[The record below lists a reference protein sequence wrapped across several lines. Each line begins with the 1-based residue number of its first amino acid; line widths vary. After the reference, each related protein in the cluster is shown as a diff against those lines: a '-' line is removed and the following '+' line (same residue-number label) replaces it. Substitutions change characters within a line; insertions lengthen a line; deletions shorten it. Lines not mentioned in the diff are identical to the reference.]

1 MDTKEIKKMK
11 DEEIGEETARL
22 RRALFN
28 LRAQVVTEKV
38 KDTSQ
43 FRKLRG
49 DLARVLTEAS
59 ARRRATQPGAGTPKA
74 GGSRRK
80 VKS

>member
-1 MDTKEIKKMK
+1 MDTKEIKKLK
-11 DEEIGEETARL
+11 DEEISEETTRL

-43 FRKLRG
+43 FRKMRG

-59 ARRRATQPGAGTPKA
+59 ARRRATQPAAATTKA